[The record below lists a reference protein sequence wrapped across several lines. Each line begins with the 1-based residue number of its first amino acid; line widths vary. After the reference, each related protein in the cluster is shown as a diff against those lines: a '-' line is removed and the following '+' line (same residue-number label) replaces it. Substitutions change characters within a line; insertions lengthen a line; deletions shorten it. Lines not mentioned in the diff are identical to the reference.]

1 MECRDH
7 AFYLWVV
14 FHELLGHG
22 TGKLLT
28 EDKLTGFNFDIDNP
42 PVSPL
47 TGEPINSWY
56 RPGET
61 WTGVFG
67 DIATSVDECRA
78 ECVGAFLMSDMELLD
93 MFGYNDES
101 TITCG
106 DRKSEFDDIR
116 VKLDNVSQLNTTC
129 TCSSVL
135 LDFVL

>member
-1 MECRDH
+1 MEDLGGGLEVCYWSGHNSKMRTADESSEMRRANIAALWMICRR
-7 AFYLWVV
+7 
-14 FHELLGHG
+14 LLRV
-22 TGKLLT
+22 
-28 EDKLTGFNFDIDNP
+28 DIP
-42 PVSPL
+42 PH
-47 TGEPINSWY
+47 W
-56 RPGET
+56 
-61 WTGVFG
+61 
-67 DIATSVDECRA
+67 
-78 ECVGAFLMSDMELLD
+78 FLMSDMELLD